1 MSDICAQTI
10 RKGLAGIIL
19 SCLLCT
25 NVDAQVA
32 GGTLRGLVSDP
43 TGAVVPGAEVTIRNL
58 ATAVTAKVST
68 DRTGAYSLPSLLPGF
83 YAVTVDAPG
92 FRTQIRSGAEVQVG
106 AVRDVNFHLLV
117 GDRNEQA
124 VVTTAVTTVELTTAE
139 LSGFI
144 GARTITDL
152 PLNGR
157 DWTQLATLE
166 PGVSSI
172 RTENA
177 LGNRVQQGEGQQ
189 LTISGGRPWQN
200 NYRLDGISINDYAN
214 GAPGSALGVNL
225 GVDAIQEFSVL
236 TSGYPAE
243 YGRSSGGIVNAVTRS
258 GTNSVH
264 GSVYEFLRNSAL
276 DARNCFDLTK
286 PEFRRNQFGG
296 SLGGPLLKDRA
307 FLFGDYE
314 GLRQNLGV
322 TQTSLVPSQAARAG
336 NLAAGRVAVDP
347 STLTF
352 INALYPL
359 PNSGLVSPGDTGKYI
374 FSAPDVSS
382 EDFGTAKLDYHLSP
396 RDAIDGTYLFDQ
408 GQASQPDEMNN
419 KLFGYSTHRNIATV
433 EEDHTFSSHFLNAAR
448 FGFNR
453 VVALE
458 GQTTALNSAAA
469 DLSLGTAPGRAAVV
483 VSVPGLVTFTGGI
496 DGFSQHFYHYN
507 SFQEADDAFFTKGI
521 HSIKFGAAIER
532 IQDNENAITGPTGT
546 FKFGSL
552 SSFLTNKPKSYTGVI
567 QTDVSGR
574 GLRQTILGLYVQ
586 DGIRVMHNL
595 NLELGLRYE
604 TATVPSEVQGKLAT
618 LLGLTDTAPHLG
630 NPFFANPTHFNF
642 EPRVGVIWDPFG
654 HGKTAVRS
662 GFGIFDVLPM
672 PYLFEIVTQAT
683 APFFEQGSITTLPA
697 GTFPRGAYTLI
708 SSNPSTLR
716 SAYVDSHPPR
726 NYVMHWNVNVQQEFI
741 PGLLGMIAYVGSHG
755 VHQVT
760 PLEDMDTVV
769 PTVTPSGLLFPIN
782 GTRLNTNFGRIAGVL
797 WAGNS
802 TYDAFEARLSKT
814 LTHGFQAQVSY
825 TFSKS
830 LDNAS
835 TSVGTDSFGNSLT
848 NPQWLHPSLNRGP
861 SDFDVRNNL
870 VLHAIW
876 AIGRPEEPKA
886 HSLSSPFVH
895 GWEIA
900 TILQSASGIPFN
912 AILGGDPTG
921 QQTNSVEDLPD
932 RIAGPG
938 CGNPV
943 NRGNPAA
950 YINLNCLAFPVP
962 ANRYGNLGRNALVG
976 PGLLSLDGSL
986 FKNTHVTEKLNI
998 QFRVE
1003 AFNAINHT
1011 NFTPPLQNNV
1021 VFDQTGAA
1029 VPGAGQINTTQTTSR
1044 QIQFGLK
1051 LLY

>member
-1 MSDICAQTI
+1 MTSVCTLAI
-10 RKGLAGIIL
+10 RRGLAGIIL
-19 SCLLCT
+19 SCLLSM
-25 NVDAQVA
+25 NVEAQVA

-43 TGAVVPGAEVTIRNL
+43 SGAVIPGAEVTIKNL
-58 ATAVTAKVST
+58 ATAVTARVPT
-68 DRTGAYSLPSLLPGF
+68 DKNGAYSLPDLLPGL

-92 FRTQIRSGAEVQVG
+92 FRIQIQSGAEVRVG
-106 AVRDVNFHLLV
+106 GVRDLNFTLKL
-117 GDRNEQA
+117 GLRNEQA
-124 VVTTAVTTVELTTAE
+124 EVTTATTTVELTTAE
-139 LSGFI
+139 LSGFV
-144 GARTITDL
+144 GSRTITEL

-258 GTNSVH
+258 GTNAIH

-276 DARNCFDLTK
+276 DARNYFDLAK

-296 SLGGPLLKDRA
+296 SLGGPLRKDRA

-322 TQTSLVPSQAARAG
+322 TQTSLVPSQTARAG
-336 NLAAGRVAVDP
+336 NLAAGKVVVDP
-347 STLTF
+347 SVLTF

-359 PNSGLVSPGDTGKYI
+359 PNGGLVSPGDTGKYI
-374 FSAPDVSS
+374 FSAPDISS
-382 EDFGTAKLDYHLSP
+382 EDFGTAKFDYHLSP
-396 RDAIDGTYLFDQ
+396 RDAIDATYLFDQ
-408 GQASQPDEMNN
+408 GQATQPDELNN
-419 KLFGYSTHRNIATV
+419 KLFGYSTHRNIATM
-433 EEDHTFSSHFLNAAR
+433 EEDHTFSPHFLNAAR
-448 FGFNR
+448 IGFNR
-453 VVALE
+453 DVALE
-458 GQTTALNSAAA
+458 GQTTALTPGAA
-469 DLSLGTAPGRAAVV
+469 DLSLGTAPGRAAAVI
-483 VSVPGLVTFTGGI
+483 SVPGLVTFSGGV

-521 HSIKFGAAIER
+521 HTIKFGGVVER

-552 SSFLTNKPKSYTGVI
+552 AAFLTNQPKSYTGVI

-586 DGIRVMHNL
+586 DGIRLMHNL
-595 NLELGLRYE
+595 NVELGLRYE
-604 TATVPSEVQGKLAT
+604 TTTVPSEVQGKLAT
-618 LLGLTDTAPHLG
+618 LRNLTDTVPHLG
-630 NPFFANPTHFNF
+630 DPFFSNPTHLNF
-642 EPRVGVIWDPFG
+642 QPRAGLIWDPFG
-654 HGKTAVRS
+654 RGKTAVRA
-662 GFGIFDVLPM
+662 GFGIFDVLPL

-683 APFFEQGSITTLPA
+683 APFFEQGSITTLLA

-708 SSNPSTLR
+708 SSNTSTLR
-716 SAYVDSHPPR
+716 SAYVDPHPPR
-726 NYVMHWNVNVQQEFI
+726 NYVMHWNVNVQQEFM

-769 PTVTPSGLLFPIN
+769 PTLTLTGLVFPAN
-782 GTRLNTNFGRIAGVL
+782 GTRLNSNFGRIAGVL

-802 TYDAFEARLSKT
+802 TYNALEARLSKT
-814 LTHGFQAQVSY
+814 MDHGLQAQLSY

-835 TSVGTDSFGNSLT
+835 TSVGTDAFGNSLT
-848 NPQWLHPSLNRGP
+848 NPQWLHPSLNRGL

-876 AIGRPEEPKA
+876 AIGGTSLPKA
-886 HSLSSPFVH
+886 HSLGSSLAR
-895 GWEIA
+895 GWELA

-912 AILGGDPTG
+912 AILGGDPAN

-932 RIAGPG
+932 RVAGAN

-943 NRGNPAA
+943 NHGNPAA
-950 YINLNCLAFPVP
+950 YINLHCLAFP
-962 ANRYGNLGRNALVG
+962 ALNHYGNLGRNALIG

-986 FKNTHVTEKLNI
+986 FKNTHVTEKLNV

-1011 NFTPPLQNNV
+1011 NFAPPLQNNV
-1021 VFDQTGAA
+1021 VFDQNGAA